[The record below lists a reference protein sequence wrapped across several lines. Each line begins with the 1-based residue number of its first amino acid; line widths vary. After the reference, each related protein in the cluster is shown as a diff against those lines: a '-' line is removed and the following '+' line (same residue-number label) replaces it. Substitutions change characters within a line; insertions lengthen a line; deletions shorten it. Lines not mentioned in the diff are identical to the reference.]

1 MNQPSNLKQ
10 NNFDFLLLL
19 AQKTMLQFKKYKWWL
34 LILGVLG
41 AIFWFKVSEILL
53 SAQYSTKAL
62 LKVEI
67 AEESL
72 TRTRTNHY
80 RAYSILGIIKT
91 RRFLGK
97 VVDFLDLQ
105 FSLLGDD
112 YFRKTVFDSIHY
124 KKSVEYGFYEL
135 VKQKNENLKVLFTN
149 RNKGLEKHVIYD
161 SLLSKKVEFE
171 NISLVFNDKFIK
183 MHINKD
189 FLIRAYFI
197 KKESAIGRI
206 LRNLNPILINRQ
218 QFIQINYADQ
228 DRYLAKDITNAIATL
243 FIDENVDLKTLKT
256 KKLIENL
263 DEQLAIS
270 EAKLLNAEEALK
282 TFRRRNP
289 TVVLTGGAQVEVNN
303 INTLQAD
310 NEINQ
315 RGFEQLQDA
324 VNRINQTK
332 TLNDKVLVARELLN
346 IANGLGF
353 TTSTILEENLNNK
366 FNEYQD
372 LLEEYP
378 EEHQYVIEAQ
388 NEVSEIINRA
398 LAFGKNN
405 SLELNDRIQENT
417 SRITSVE
424 RHLQYLPA
432 AELQLARFTRDRD
445 ITNNTYESI
454 KERYNNARVIEKTA
468 SPDVFIIDLA
478 LLPSPANNL
487 LNIGITFGGMLLM
500 IVGVPLFLS
509 VLLGYFDNTILSKK
523 EIEKEISPSFI
534 GVIPVI
540 GDISD
545 IPDETELVKRKKID
559 PKLTTVD
566 YSPSKENEAF
576 RGIRTSIMSEM
587 NYLKEK
593 RVLMVSSHS
602 PGEGK
607 SLIAANVAITFAQ
620 NKIPT
625 LLVDADLRRGLLHNM
640 LMVTKSPGLS
650 NILASNV
657 NINGSILDKVIQKSQ
672 IPNLFIMSC
681 GDTFPNPAEM
691 IGSKKMENLI
701 NLISKKFGIII
712 FDTAP
717 MGVAS
722 DSLNLVK
729 NMDATLLVAM
739 AQKTKINSFV
749 KIYQHIEKIRKGNII
764 GVVLNGTDGEL
775 IKDKYGYSY
784 YHY

>member
-1 MNQPSNLKQ
+1 
-10 NNFDFLLLL
+10 
-19 AQKTMLQFKKYKWWL
+19 
-34 LILGVLG
+34 
-41 AIFWFKVSEILL
+41 
-53 SAQYSTKAL
+53 
-62 LKVEI
+62 
-67 AEESL
+67 
-72 TRTRTNHY
+72 
-80 RAYSILGIIKT
+80 
-91 RRFLGK
+91 
-97 VVDFLDLQ
+97 
-105 FSLLGDD
+105 
-112 YFRKTVFDSIHY
+112 
-124 KKSVEYGFYEL
+124 
-135 VKQKNENLKVLFTN
+135 
-149 RNKGLEKHVIYD
+149 
-161 SLLSKKVEFE
+161 
-171 NISLVFNDKFIK
+171 
-183 MHINKD
+183 
-189 FLIRAYFI
+189 
-197 KKESAIGRI
+197 
-206 LRNLNPILINRQ
+206 
-218 QFIQINYADQ
+218 
-228 DRYLAKDITNAIATL
+228 
-243 FIDENVDLKTLKT
+243 
-256 KKLIENL
+256 
-263 DEQLAIS
+263 
-270 EAKLLNAEEALK
+270 
-282 TFRRRNP
+282 P

-729 NMDATLLVAM
+729 NMDATLLVTM
-739 AQKTKINSFV
+739 AKKTKINSFV
-749 KIYQHIEKIRKGNII
+749 KIYKHIEKIRKGNII